1 MIQVINSY
9 QAIIINH
16 YYICNTINHY
26 SLKSMDLKNMAP
38 AIGLDGV
45 ELVQFIMLQDQ
56 QFHRSQELPL
66 ITKHPLMVK
75 IRMKP
80 T

>member
-1 MIQVINSY
+1 
-9 QAIIINH
+9 
-16 YYICNTINHY
+16 
-26 SLKSMDLKNMAP
+26 MDHKNMAS

-45 ELVQFIMLQDQ
+45 ELVQFIMLLDQ